1 MMDEK
6 IYWIW
11 LQQALK
17 YGNHKAKDI
26 LKFYNSIEEFYKSGE
41 YDWRL
46 CGFFSNSEI
55 NSMNSTSL
63 EIAKDIYFKCQNL
76 GYEIL
81 TLSDKNYSELLF
93 RITNP
98 PIVLYAKGDTSILNN
113 DLTISVVGT
122 RSATRYGIEMAH
134 EISYKV
140 AKSNGVVVS
149 GGALG
154 IDAASHRGALD
165 AGGKTIAV
173 LGCGIN
179 YNYLLENESLRNKIS
194 NSGLLISEYPP
205 NYPSYNYNFPMR
217 NRIISG
223 LSLATIVVEAGR
235 KSGSLITAN
244 LANEQNRDV
253 FVVPVDSQSPLSTG
267 SQSLIRDG
275 ALAISNV
282 DDIINQYKMKSEN
295 RIPKQKINF
304 LRTNY
309 SSESNMKNIS
319 NSKNEQETKS
329 FTNISKS
336 SKLVYD
342 VICKGRINVDNI
354 KKSLCIEIKELL
366 SALTELEIYGLIKA
380 CPGQYYEKSN
390 N

>member
-1 MMDEK
+1 MDEK

-26 LKFYNSIEEFYKSGE
+26 LEIYNNIEEFYRSGE
-41 YDWRL
+41 YGWRL

-63 EIAKDIYFKCQNL
+63 DITKDIYLKCQNL

-81 TLSDKNYSELLF
+81 TFSDKNYSKLLF
-93 RITNP
+93 SITNP
-98 PIVLYAKGDTSILNN
+98 PVVLYAKGDTSILNN

-122 RSATRYGIEMAH
+122 RNATRYGIEMAH
-134 EISYKV
+134 EISYRV
-140 AKSNGVVVS
+140 AENKGVVVS

-154 IDAASHRGALD
+154 IDTAAHRGALD

-179 YNYLLENESLRNKIS
+179 YKYLLENESLRNKIAD
-194 NSGLLISEYPP
+194 SGLLISEYPP
-205 NYPSYNYNFPMR
+205 DYPSYNYNFPMR

-253 FVVPVDSQSPLSTG
+253 LVVPVNSQSPLSTG
-267 SQSLIRDG
+267 SQALIRDG

-282 DDIINQYKMKSEN
+282 DDVINQYKMKSEN
-295 RIPKQKINF
+295 RLPKQRINF

-309 SSESNMKNIS
+309 SSESNIKNIS
-319 NSKNEQETKS
+319 QSKNEQVKKE
-329 FTNISKS
+329 FPNISKS

-342 VICKGRINVDNI
+342 VICEGRISIDNI
-354 KKSLCIEIKELL
+354 KRRLCIETKELL
-366 SALTELEIYGLIKA
+366 SALTELEIYGLVKS
-380 CPGQYYEKSN
+380 CPGQYYEKI
-390 N
+390 